1 MLDRVEKLIDREKGS
16 WDADL
21 VKSNF
26 VAHEAEVILSIPIS
40 TTLPEDSRVWAGTRN
55 GSFTVRS
62 AYEVAFNLIK
72 EGKKQVFLGESS
84 DRSKMKEFWK
94 FIWKLECPNKVK
106 QFFWKAC
113 KNILPTNSTL
123 VSRKIT
129 RDDRCGLCGLCET
142 SGHALW
148 GCKFASEVWK
158 NGGLPTKVRDQ
169 LRCSKEF
176 IDMVWKLKEDK
187 CIQDWDWYAI
197 TAWKI

>member
-72 EGKKQVFLGESS
+72 EGKKQVVLGESS
-84 DRSKMKEFWK
+84 NRSKMKEFWK

-113 KNILPTNSTL
+113 KNILSTNSTL
-123 VSRKIT
+123 VS
-129 RDDRCGLCGLCET
+129 
-142 SGHALW
+142 
-148 GCKFASEVWK
+148 
-158 NGGLPTKVRDQ
+158 
-169 LRCSKEF
+169 
-176 IDMVWKLKEDK
+176 
-187 CIQDWDWYAI
+187 
-197 TAWKI
+197 